1 MNGTLNPRLTIVI
14 VFAFLFIV
22 ALFVGPGGPAD
33 QVVPPPALPSAAPL
47 TTPRPSPSPSIAA
60 STWYTQEEPTP
71 PAVSPTPGNDG
82 GNGAANAPAAPAEG
96 SPMVAPPPPQ
106 GPDFP
111 ENQ

>member
-33 QVVPPPALPSAAPL
+33 QVVPPSAMPSAAPL
-47 TTPRPSPSPSIAA
+47 TTPRPTPSPSVATSA
-60 STWYTQEEPTP
+60 WYNQEEPTP
-71 PAVSPTPGNDG
+71 PAVSPTPANEGGNDG
-82 GNGAANAPAAPAEG
+82 GNPSAVDAGAV
-96 SPMVAPPPPQ
+96 VAPPPPQ

-111 ENQ
+111 ENS